1 MNIEIYMHQFFIG
14 SIISF
19 LFFTQINF
27 SQSQLLL
34 KSPDGIIDVKIELTD
49 GKPFYSI
56 QYGSEIFLE
65 PSPLGLQTSI
75 GDFTKELVYA
85 SSETKTI
92 NTQYT
97 LSKAKVSHVNYQA
110 NELVCKFTNL
120 AKDTL
125 SVVFRVSNNDVAF
138 SYGLTTKERKTH
150 VKIFS
155 EATGFNLPNNA
166 TTFITQQALPM
177 TGWEQTKPSYEE
189 EYTFNELLGTPTQ
202 NGVGYTFPALFKLG
216 KKGWVLISETGVDSH
231 YPGSR
236 LGEGTSEG
244 LYPLEFPQSGEN
256 NGLGE
261 NYASQAMPAKTPWR
275 TITLG
280 NTLKPI
286 VESTVAFDLVDE
298 KYPASKTYKMGRA
311 TWSWIV
317 WQDGSINYDDQIKF
331 IDLAAKL
338 NFEYVLIDNWWDKT
352 IGKERMADLVKYAAT
367 KGVSVLLW
375 YNSNGYWNDAPQ
387 TPQDKMNNTPA
398 RQQEMAWLQKI
409 GVKGLKVDFFGGDK
423 QITMQLYEDILTDAN
438 NYGLTI
444 TFHGC
449 TIPRGWEKMY
459 PNYVTSEAVLAS
471 ENLIFRQSA
480 ADTQA
485 YYSTILPFTRNA
497 IGAMDFAPVFFNKK
511 FSKDQVNGNI
521 RRTTDAFELATS
533 VLYFSPVQHFGVT
546 PNNLEEQSDY
556 VLDFLKTVPTVW
568 DETKYIG
575 GEPGDYCAIAR
586 RKGTKWFV
594 AVTNGEKEAK
604 RVELDLPM
612 LSKQEVSIIYDN
624 KDRTA
629 GFKKKN
635 IAKNGKLIV
644 NLLPNGGV
652 LIFTEE

>member
-1 MNIEIYMHQFFIG
+1 MSNFFKS

-19 LFFTQINF
+19 LFFTQITF
-27 SQSQLLL
+27 SQTPLSI
-34 KSPDGIIDVKIELTD
+34 KSPDGTIDVKINVTN
-49 GKPFYSI
+49 GKPSYSI
-56 QYGSEIFLE
+56 QYGSNAFLE
-65 PSPLGLQTSI
+65 ESPLGLQTSI
-75 GDFTKELVYA
+75 GDFTKELVYESSKA
-85 SSETKTI
+85 SSI
-92 NTQYT
+92 NTEYT
-97 LSKAKVSHVNYQA
+97 LNKAKVSQVKYHA
-110 NELVCKFTNL
+110 NELVCKLTNP

-125 SVVFRVSNNDVAF
+125 SMVFRVSNNDVAF
-138 SYGLTTKERKTH
+138 SYGLSTKERNTH

-155 EATGFNLPNNA
+155 EATGFNLPNSA

-189 EYTFNELLGTPTQ
+189 EYTFNEPLGTPSQ
-202 NGVGYTFPALFKLG
+202 NGVGYTFPALFKLANN
-216 KKGWVLISETGVDSH
+216 GWVLISETGVDSH

-244 LYPLEFPQSGEN
+244 FYPLEFPQSGEN

-286 VESTVAFDLVDE
+286 VESTVAFDLVE
-298 KYPASKTYKMGRA
+298 EMYPASQTYEMGRA

-317 WQDGSINYDDQIKF
+317 WQDGSINYDDQVKY

-338 NFEYVLIDNWWDKT
+338 NFEYVLIDNWWDT
-352 IGKERMADLVKYAAT
+352 RIGKDRMVDLVNYAAS
-367 KGVSVLLW
+367 KNVGVILW

-387 TPQDKMNNTPA
+387 TPQDKMNTAPA

-423 QITMQLYEDILTDAN
+423 QSTMQLYEDILTDAN

-471 ENLIFRQSA
+471 ENLIFRQSS

-485 YYSTILPFTRNA
+485 YYSTILPFTRNTV
-497 IGAMDFAPVFFNKK
+497 GAMDFAPVFLNKK
-511 FSKDQVNGNI
+511 LSKDQVDGSI
-521 RRTTDAFELATS
+521 RKTTDAFELATS
-533 VLYFSPVQHFGVT
+533 VLYFSPVQHFGLT
-546 PNNLEEQSDY
+546 PNNLDEQPGF

-594 AVTNGEKEAK
+594 AVVNGAKEAK
-604 RVELDLPM
+604 RIELDLPM
-612 LSKQEVSIIYDN
+612 LIKQDVSVIYDN

-635 IAKNGKLIV
+635 IGKSGKFIV
-644 NLLPNGGV
+644 ALLPEGGA
-652 LIFTEE
+652 LIFTED

>member
-1 MNIEIYMHQFFIG
+1 MHISKFFKS

-19 LFFTQINF
+19 LFVTQITF
-27 SQSQLLL
+27 SQTPLSV
-34 KSPDGIIDVKIELTD
+34 KSPDGIIDVKIELTE

-56 QYGSEIFLE
+56 QYGNKAFLE
-65 PSPLGLQTSI
+65 VSPLGLQTSI
-75 GDFTKELVYA
+75 GDFTKELVYESFET
-85 SSETKTI
+85 SSI
-92 NTQYT
+92 NTEYT
-97 LSKAKVSHVNYQA
+97 LNKAKVSQVKYLA
-110 NELVCKFTNL
+110 NELVCKFTNQ

-138 SYGLTTKERKTH
+138 SYGLTAKEPKTKTH

-155 EATGFNLPNNA
+155 EATGFDLPNKA
-166 TTFITQQALPM
+166 TTFITQQAPPM

-189 EYTFNELLGTPTQ
+189 EYSFNEPMATPSH
-202 NGVGYTFPALFKLG
+202 NGIGYTFPALFKLG
-216 KKGWVLISETGVDSH
+216 EDGWVLISETGVDSH
-231 YPGSR
+231 YLGSR

-244 LYPLEFPQSGEN
+244 FYSIEFPQSGEN

-298 KYPASKTYKMGRA
+298 IYPASQTYKMGRA

-331 IDLAAKL
+331 IDLAANLK
-338 NFEYVLIDNWWDKT
+338 FEYILIDNWWDT
-352 IGKERMADLVKYAAT
+352 RIGKERMADLVNYAAT
-367 KGVSVLLW
+367 KNVDVILW

-387 TPQDKMNNTPA
+387 TPQDKMNSAPA

-423 QITMQLYEDILTDAN
+423 QTTMRLYEDILTDAN
-438 NYGLTI
+438 NYGLAI

-497 IGAMDFAPVFFNKK
+497 VGAMDYAPVFLNKN
-511 FSKDQVNGNI
+511 FSKDNSTGNI

-533 VLYFSPVQHFGVT
+533 VLYFSPVQHFGIT
-546 PNNLEEQSDY
+546 PNNLEEQPDY

-586 RKGTKWFV
+586 RKGNKWFV
-594 AVTNGEKEAK
+594 AVVNGEKEAK
-604 RVELDLPM
+604 RIELDLSM
-612 LSKQEVSIIYDN
+612 LTKQDVSIIYDN
-624 KDRTA
+624 KNRTA
-629 GFKKKN
+629 GFKKKS
-635 IAKNGKLIV
+635 IGKNGKFKV
-644 NLLPNGGV
+644 DLLPEGGA